1 MDITAMFAVLIAG
14 LLECSD
20 IQGIIETVRAD
31 RKLSSETKTEIVEIL
46 LQGTPQCELNERSC
60 LLYTSPSPRDS

>member
-1 MDITAMFAVLIAG
+1 MDVSAMFAVLIAG

-31 RKLSSETKTEIVEIL
+31 NTISPDTKTELVEML
-46 LQGTPQCELNERSC
+46 LQGTPECELNERSA
-60 LLYTSPSPRDS
+60 DA

>member
-1 MDITAMFAVLIAG
+1 MDVTAMIAVLVAG

-31 RKLSSETKTEIVEIL
+31 KKLSPETKTEIVEIL
-46 LQGTPQCELNERSC
+46 LQGTPQCELNERSEN
-60 LLYTSPSPRDS
+60 T